1 MVLNKFKVALGLSAV
16 LMFSACDSTGQISGQ
31 VLDAFTG
38 KPIERASVQIQ
49 NTSLRPILTKADG
62 KFDFPAVKMD
72 REVAIRT
79 GKAKHTLSLLPLTL
93 TEANSKVTSDIY
105 LINLKGFRPGL
116 YEGSDSGSV
125 KISNSWL
132 SFEANC
138 ASTAAWNRKLQSK
151 SVLSSPLEKDKD
163 LNAFFYSSSISEV
176 LQAKIA
182 PVETINAEKL
192 GACNTL
198 VDPKAKVLAANMDK
212 AKALKTTYA
221 TNGLTKVEGELIE
234 GKQALILMHGKKIV
248 SSYLLKRK

>member
-1 MVLNKFKVALGLSAV
+1 MVLNKLKVVLGLSAV
-16 LMFSACDSTGQISGQ
+16 LIFSACDSTGQISGQ

-62 KFDFPAVKMD
+62 KFDFPAVKMN
-72 REVAIRT
+72 REIAIRT
-79 GKAKHTLSLLPLTL
+79 GKAKHTLSSVPLIL
-93 TEANSKVTSDIY
+93 TEKEAQVSSDIY

-138 ASTAAWNRKLQSK
+138 ASTAAWNRKLKSK
-151 SVLSSPLEKDKD
+151 SVLNSPLEKAKE
-163 LNAFFYSSSISEV
+163 LNAFFYSSSISAT

-182 PVETINAEKL
+182 PVEIVRAETLEK
-192 GACNTL
+192 CNTL
-198 VDPKAKVLAANMDK
+198 VDPKAKVIAANMSK
-212 AKALKTTYA
+212 AVALKTSYA
-221 TNGLTKVEGELIE
+221 TNGLTKIEGELME

-248 SSYLLKRK
+248 SSYLLRRK